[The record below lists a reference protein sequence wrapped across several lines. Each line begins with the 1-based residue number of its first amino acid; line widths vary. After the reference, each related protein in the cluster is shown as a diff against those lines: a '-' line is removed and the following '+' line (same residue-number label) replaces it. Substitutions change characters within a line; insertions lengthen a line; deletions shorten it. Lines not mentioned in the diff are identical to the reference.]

1 MFVFYHILLVPLSQQ
16 KKTVTKV
23 LSQPLILNKWC
34 SRDSL
39 SAIRHDFVKYGK
51 LFFNITSYRSCGYSS
66 QFFC

>member
-1 MFVFYHILLVPLSQQ
+1 MFLCHNK

-51 LFFNITSYRSCGYSS
+51 LFFNITSYRSCRYSS

>member
-1 MFVFYHILLVPLSQQ
+1 MFFYHILLVPLSQQ

-51 LFFNITSYRSCGYSS
+51 LFSTSLLIALVVTRRN
-66 QFFC
+66 FFC